1 METKLKI
8 INGQVNYL
16 LRTGNDVVRSSMKA
30 EIAEKIIKN
39 GKKTTSTDH
48 KGYCIC
54 IDSKYYFETEPDT
67 PKKQSKNK
75 AKKSDKE
82 ISE

>member
-30 EIAEKIIKN
+30 EIADKIIKN

-54 IDSKYYFETEPDT
+54 IDSKYYFETEPGT
-67 PKKQSKNK
+67 SRKQS
-75 AKKSDKE
+75 KKSDKE